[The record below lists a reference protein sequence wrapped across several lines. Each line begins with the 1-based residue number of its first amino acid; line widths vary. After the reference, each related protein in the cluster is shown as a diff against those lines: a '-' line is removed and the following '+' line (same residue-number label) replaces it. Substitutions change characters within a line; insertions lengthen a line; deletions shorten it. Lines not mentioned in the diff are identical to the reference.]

1 MKPDFPVF
9 LRISDSQYLLSLN
22 TPCTIVETLQVPS
35 KKQNKTTLQLTDEN
49 SETHA
54 VITVGNSREVEP
66 EKASRDD
73 AGKPLYLRRI

>member
-1 MKPDFPVF
+1 
-9 LRISDSQYLLSLN
+9 
-22 TPCTIVETLQVPS
+22 VETLQVPS

-54 VITVGNSREVEP
+54 VITVGDSRAVEP

-73 AGKPLYLRRI
+73 AGKPLYLNRV